1 MSTKTIITIRLPLPR
16 EQSTNESSFSRKL
29 IIFRMTSVEEA
40 KIHIFVGSFRY
51 AFIVLILEFEI
62 VFVYDLT
69 IHSADK
75 LLNGLWYVPVKP
87 LT

>member
-1 MSTKTIITIRLPLPR
+1 
-16 EQSTNESSFSRKL
+16 
-29 IIFRMTSVEEA
+29 MTSVEEA
-40 KIHIFVGSFRY
+40 KIHSFVGNFRY

-87 LT
+87 RT